1 MTYNCLLI
9 KELPIS
15 PSTAHGPADAR
26 LTGPRAG
33 QGSQSTPSNRHPGGN
48 MSNSVDNPVSHYTPS
63 GITTSIA
70 AINAVKP
77 GETREVPI
85 R

>member
-1 MTYNCLLI
+1 
-9 KELPIS
+9 
-15 PSTAHGPADAR
+15 
-26 LTGPRAG
+26 
-33 QGSQSTPSNRHPGGN
+33 